1 MFKNLEKKRGGPVQQ
16 PAITNGPSGNG
27 NKDIS
32 DTRSE
37 QSAVVKT
44 DPAQAAEVQRLNFLV
59 KQRDNEI
66 GILLNYLNKKKEQGN
81 VSMDVTRPAMSDPN
95 STKDSLRQDEESK
108 QGTLFQMMSG
118 QKQQPAFD
126 KSIKERR
133 IEFELNQSNAQASR
147 PQPQGGAA
155 LQAKVDQMLT
165 GPVHLTME
173 DLADRAKGFEKF
185 RKSYRKNEAMEDNR
199 NLLKEKYARGKYLG
213 QEVNNS
219 RGKIKKYSSQIEEI
233 RK

>member
-1 MFKNLEKKRGGPVQQ
+1 
-16 PAITNGPSGNG
+16 
-27 NKDIS
+27 
-32 DTRSE
+32 
-37 QSAVVKT
+37 
-44 DPAQAAEVQRLNFLV
+44 
-59 KQRDNEI
+59 
-66 GILLNYLNKKKEQGN
+66 
-81 VSMDVTRPAMSDPN
+81 
-95 STKDSLRQDEESK
+95 
-108 QGTLFQMMSG
+108 
-118 QKQQPAFD
+118 
-126 KSIKERR
+126 
-133 IEFELNQSNAQASR
+133 
-147 PQPQGGAA
+147 
-155 LQAKVDQMLT
+155 MLT